1 MVDQRIRDEITRL
14 GFEAEATGQTESAE
28 TVCFTNKNG
37 SHFTLSQYKGQ
48 VSITGIAKGTNFI
61 VSMDIRNSFSKD
73 ESLDDVGRAILTL
86 GTLVDW

>member
-1 MVDQRIRDEITRL
+1 MDEITRL
-14 GFEAEATGQTESAE
+14 GFESTGDLVDA
-28 TVCFTNKNG
+28 VGFKNKRG
-37 SHFTLSQYKGQ
+37 SEFTLSQYKGQ
-48 VSITGIAKGTNFI
+48 VSITGIAKGTDFI

>member
-14 GFEAEATGQTESAE
+14 GFEVEATGQTESAE

-37 SHFTLSQYKGQ
+37 SHFALSQYKGQ
-48 VSITGIAKGTNFI
+48 VSMTGAQKDAGFG